1 MSTTSFHDDDSESE
15 EKVDVSSSS
24 TTIEIDHAYKEG
36 KEDIH
41 VSSHGTRKSRNAFF
55 FSKISQFFTI
65 ITHTQILTFEYNIW
79 NLIASLKLRTKRSTT
94 IVYTHTH
101 TIF

>member
-1 MSTTSFHDDDSESE
+1 MSHRNSFHDDDSESE

-55 FSKISQFFTI
+55 FFRK
-65 ITHTQILTFEYNIW
+65 
-79 NLIASLKLRTKRSTT
+79 SLSSLRSL
-94 IVYTHTH
+94 HTH
-101 TIF
+101 KSLLLSTISGISLLHSNYTQSIQPQ

>member
-1 MSTTSFHDDDSESE
+1 MSHRNSFHDDDSSE

-55 FSKISQFFTI
+55 F
-65 ITHTQILTFEYNIW
+65 
-79 NLIASLKLRTKRSTT
+79 
-94 IVYTHTH
+94 
-101 TIF
+101 

>member
-65 ITHTQILTFEYNIW
+65 ITH
-79 NLIASLKLRTKRSTT
+79 AHKSLLLST
-94 IVYTHTH
+94 ISGVSLLHSNYVQSVQPQ
-101 TIF
+101 